1 MPPGSASGTAC
12 EGRQY
17 SLPGCDIA
25 PTLVVALTGFGARS
39 ISAIPDKS
47 PSGASKV
54 VRAAQSFL
62 ATLSEQQRAKVLY
75 KFDDNAQLHNWSN
88 CPTGVVQR
96 GGLRFIRYTKHHFSS
111 GSTSSSGGSGSGI
124 LIAAQRA

>member
-25 PTLVVALTGFGARS
+25 PTLVVALAGFGARS

-47 PSGASKV
+47 PSGTSQV
-54 VRAAQSFL
+54 VRAAQALL
-62 ATLSEQQRAKVLY
+62 ATLTEQQRAKVLY
-75 KFDDNAQLHNWSN
+75 KFDNNAQRITGPIFLREWCSARVFACNIYVKPSFRR
-88 CPTGVVQR
+88 CPPR
-96 GGLRFIRYTKHHFSS
+96 PSK
-111 GSTSSSGGSGSGI
+111 
-124 LIAAQRA
+124 